1 MKTNTGTGAST
12 IRPEIDGSTQQKL
25 PGVCLQQLV
34 NQLLRHSMA
43 VAFKNKSL
51 VTNEIPREVEFPK
64 DKIIVAPVLRNL
76 LSAIINNSRD
86 GEIYIS
92 ADCFRDII
100 TLQVQERNNYNGYA
114 LEYSI
119 KALETEA
126 AKVGGSITIDGAHKK
141 IITVFFSF
149 PGQAN
154 QTYDC

>member
-1 MKTNTGTGAST
+1 MKTNTGTGADN
-12 IRPEIDGSTQQKL
+12 IPLALDGSTQQKL

-34 NQLLRHSMA
+34 NQLLKHSMS

-51 VTNEIPREVEFPK
+51 VTNEIPREVEFSK
-64 DKIIVAPVLRNL
+64 DKISVAPVLRNL
-76 LSAIINNSRD
+76 LSAIITNSRD

-92 ADCFRDII
+92 ADRFRDII

-119 KALETEA
+119 KALEREA
-126 AKVGGSITIDGAHKK
+126 IKIGASILIDGAQKK
-141 IITVFFSF
+141 VITVSFSF

-154 QTYDC
+154 QSYDC